1 MLWSSLIISILSRT
15 MRDMKQRIML
25 IKLLHSWSWPVFQ
38 RIGSYSWGEFASL
51 YDVFMK
57 WFNLWYSWNLINII
71 YTWEYNNS
79 GTESCLPASLILTRN
94 SQMLRCVII
103 TWVIPKANLRSGA
116 LNIEVV
122 DYPLTFL
129 VQVEED
135 DLLDLYVKAMA
146 CAILGKIGPQRTR
159 VLLLLQKVG
168 C

>member
-1 MLWSSLIISILSRT
+1 
-15 MRDMKQRIML
+15 
-25 IKLLHSWSWPVFQ
+25 
-38 RIGSYSWGEFASL
+38 
-51 YDVFMK
+51 
-57 WFNLWYSWNLINII
+57 
-71 YTWEYNNS
+71 
-79 GTESCLPASLILTRN
+79 
-94 SQMLRCVII
+94 
-103 TWVIPKANLRSGA
+103 LRSGT

-122 DYPLTFL
+122 GYPLTFR